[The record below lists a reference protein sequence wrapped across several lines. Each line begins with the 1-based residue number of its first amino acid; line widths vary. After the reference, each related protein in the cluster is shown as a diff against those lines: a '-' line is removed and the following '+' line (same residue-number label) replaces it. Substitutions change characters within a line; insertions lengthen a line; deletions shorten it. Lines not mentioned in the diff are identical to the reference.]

1 MIEDDIKTGT
11 SSKRYIVG
19 FTGFTRFAEVI
30 GSKMKIKLKN
40 EKYVDGKVSAV
51 VYVNY
56 NQSLSLQIESRLL
69 DVINRI
75 KQPLYI

>member
-1 MIEDDIKTGT
+1 MKEI
-11 SSKRYIVG
+11 
-19 FTGFTRFAEVI
+19 
-30 GSKMKIKLKN
+30 KIKLKN